1 MEERA
6 MPSPE
11 TKTKPT
17 DAKVTSFIA
26 AVENPT
32 RRADAETLLSL
43 YTEATGLDPVMWGT
57 SIIGYGS
64 YHYRYESGREGD
76 MCRAGFSP
84 RKGNIVLY
92 LMGGYSDSATQSKM
106 DGLRG
111 TLGKHKTGASCLYI
125 NKLADVDIKIL
136 RQMVSLDLAYMDSK
150 YPR

>member
-1 MEERA
+1 
-6 MPSPE
+6 
-11 TKTKPT
+11 
-17 DAKVTSFIA
+17 
-26 AVENPT
+26 
-32 RRADAETLLSL
+32 
-43 YTEATGLDPVMWGT
+43 MWGT

-64 YHYRYESGREGD
+64 YHYGYESGREGD

-111 TLGKHKTGASCLYI
+111 TLGKHKAGASCLYI
-125 NKLADVDIKIL
+125 NNLADVDIKIL